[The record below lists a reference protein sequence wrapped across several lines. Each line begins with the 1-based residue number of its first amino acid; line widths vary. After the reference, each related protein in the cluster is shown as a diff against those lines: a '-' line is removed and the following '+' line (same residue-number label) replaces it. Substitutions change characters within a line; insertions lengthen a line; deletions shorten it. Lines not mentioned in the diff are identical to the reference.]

1 MPTKKKTT
9 KKKVTK
15 KTTTR
20 RKMNMAEQLQR
31 AHAQLLDVVE
41 RFNDRLTEDH
51 DEFPQ
56 ELLSAALTSRRL
68 AQVLST
74 ADKNF
79 VAAVLRHNE
88 AGASMQAPLMEGAPS
103 VLVTLKETT
112 RRTPAWKKEAL
123 AFAQE
128 LAEERG
134 ESFDV
139 KSAEAEVLDRTEPK
153 TSTSVK
159 LEEVL

>member
-1 MPTKKKTT
+1 MPTKKTT
-9 KKKVTK
+9 KKK
-15 KTTTR
+15 TTTR
-20 RKMNMAEQLQR
+20 RTMNLAEQLQR
-31 AHAQLLDVVE
+31 AHAQLLDVIE
-41 RFNDRLTEDH
+41 RFNDKLTEDH

-88 AGASMQAPLMEGAPS
+88 AGGAMQAPLMEGATPS

-123 AFAQE
+123 AFAEE

-134 ESFDV
+134 DSFDA
-139 KSAEAEVLDRTEPK
+139 KSTEEAVLERTEPK